1 LHELYPACP
10 ELFVHTG
17 GTITDLHKV
26 ADLTKAQGMGVVMSL
41 NRGGQRERLK
51 VLAREHLRLT
61 GTLEHVLFDANR
73 YSGAG
78 RRSGAAPLDARWI
91 EAQRR
96 AGTRMALTDSPYLP
110 SGDRAALRSTLG
122 QARGFGDDV
131 LVALPVHLD
140 WLTRDADVL
149 ATAINEA
156 GIPVALMLEHAKDPL
171 GLQSAV
177 LGLVKVLSR
186 ATVSVSLL
194 RSDVSVVGAIA
205 WGASMGAVG
214 TGSSLRHFTPVKKSD
229 GGPPRIPSIS
239 AFVPSSMA
247 YRTLQNINLA
257 IAADPD
263 HPERWVCRCDVC
275 AGAALDV
282 IHSNVQAYQHSLA
295 AIAQLADHALAGLW
309 DFERTV
315 AWTSACRHAH
325 TVNEE
330 VNADTGMKWQPPD
343 YLGAWL
349 KAAETADI
357 RLTI

>member
-1 LHELYPACP
+1 MYELYPACP

-17 GTITDLHKV
+17 GTLRDVHET

-41 NRGGQRERLK
+41 NRGDQHERLK
-51 VLAREHLRLT
+51 VLAREHRRLT
-61 GTLEHVLFDANR
+61 GGLEHVLFDANR
-73 YSGAG
+73 YSGAN
-78 RRSGAAPLDARWI
+78 RRSGSAPLDGRWI
-91 EAQRR
+91 DAQRR

-110 SGDRAALRSTLG
+110 SGDRDALRSILG
-122 QARGFGDDV
+122 QAQGLGGDV
-131 LVALPVHLD
+131 LVALPVHLN

-177 LGLVKVLSR
+177 IGLVRVLTR

-214 TGSSLRHFTPVKKSD
+214 TESSLRHFVPAKQ
-229 GGPPRIPSIS
+229 GGGGGHWPSIS

-247 YRTLQNINLA
+247 YRTLDTINAA

-275 AGAALDV
+275 AGATLDV
-282 IHSNVQAYQHSLA
+282 IHSNVQAYRHSLL
-295 AIAQLADHALAGLW
+295 AIAELADHALAGLW
-309 DFERTV
+309 DFERSL
-315 AWTSACRHAH
+315 AWSSACRHAH
-325 TVNEE
+325 TINDE
-330 VNADTGMKWQPPD
+330 VHADTGMKWRPPA

-349 KAAETADI
+349 KAAQMADI
-357 RLTI
+357 KLTI